1 MKKTYNKTWGGD
13 KLMGVSWK
21 LGFNY
26 LKNNKKRAIIIGT
39 CILISTILITTILL
53 LINSY
58 REYKITQ
65 VRNLANWEVR
75 L

>member
-1 MKKTYNKTWGGD
+1 
-13 KLMGVSWK
+13 MGVSWK
-21 LGFNY
+21 LGLNY
-26 LKNNKKRAIIIGT
+26 IKNNKKRAIVIGV

-58 REYKITQ
+58 REYMITK
-65 VRNLANWEVR
+65 VRNNGNWEVR